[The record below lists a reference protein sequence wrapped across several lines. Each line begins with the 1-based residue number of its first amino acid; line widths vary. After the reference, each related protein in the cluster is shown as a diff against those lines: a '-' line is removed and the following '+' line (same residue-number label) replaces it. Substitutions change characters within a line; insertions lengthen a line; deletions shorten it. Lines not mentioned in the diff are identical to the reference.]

1 MVIFSFPFPEKSRYS
16 DYGIYYSFILL
27 CSIIIGKEIALKLK
41 YILPVLFFIIPVSM
55 SFGET
60 RILDCNILV
69 KQMKKMGED
78 IPVESYDSNGD
89 GKIDFMEK
97 VDKDGNKIME
107 MIDFNHDGYM
117 DDFYYYTKGII
128 TLREID
134 SNYDKNIDILVYI
147 KDGRYITKYERDLD
161 FNGTIDQIKNFGEK
175 NK

>member
-1 MVIFSFPFPEKSRYS
+1 MKI
-16 DYGIYYSFILL
+16 
-27 CSIIIGKEIALKLK
+27 K

-60 RILDCNILV
+60 RILDCNKLV
-69 KQMKKMGED
+69 KQMEKMGKD

-117 DDFYYYTKGII
+117 DDFYFYTRGII

-134 SNYDKNIDILVYI
+134 SNYDKKIDILVYI

-161 FNGTIDQIKNFGEK
+161 FNGTIDQIKTFGEK